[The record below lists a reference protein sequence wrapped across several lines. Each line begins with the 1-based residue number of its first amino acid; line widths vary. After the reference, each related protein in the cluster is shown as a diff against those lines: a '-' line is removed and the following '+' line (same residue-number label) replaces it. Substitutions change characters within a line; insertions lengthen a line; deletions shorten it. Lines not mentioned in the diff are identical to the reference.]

1 MLKRLK
7 SVSTLLFLMGVSTGT
22 AYAVAESGITDVK
35 ITQQNGSCTG
45 IVKDTTGET
54 VIGAS
59 VVVKGT
65 TNGTITGIDG
75 DFSLNNVKQGDI
87 IQISFV
93 GYKTVEV
100 KWNGQPL
107 NVTLKDDTE
116 MLGEVVVTGY
126 GGQQLR
132 TKVTNSISKVKQ
144 ESLNVGMHSNPAQA
158 LSGAVAGLKVI
169 QSSGSPGATPTI
181 ILRGGTNLD
190 GTGSPLVVVDGQLRD
205 SMSDINP
212 EDIESMDVLKDAGAT
227 ALYGAR
233 ASNGVIL
240 ITTKRGKAGFREINF
255 KAKLGLSYAR
265 TPYEFLE
272 AGEYIKAMRKAHW
285 DAGHLFQDKDGNTK
299 TYWGNWESYLNGKQP
314 FGTGNNLDQDIYSTQ
329 FLNEDNKYL
338 LGRGWQT
345 VTDPITGKEILYK
358 NTDVDKY
365 NLNDPA
371 FSQDYN
377 INMSGGNDR
386 GTYYAGLGYNRQEG
400 VPVNTFYERY
410 SFITNASY
418 KIADWLT
425 STSSLNYNRAN
436 WKNMPGSN
444 GSELNYFGR
453 VRSLPPTVL
462 FEDEEGNMK
471 LGPGTADGNQ
481 MYQPDQWWNDNQ
493 SDKFTMS
500 QSFKIDILK
509 NLSLTANMNWYY
521 SETYQESFTKD
532 YENTPGN
539 FVRTRSATAYYNR
552 DFRQTYNAVLN
563 YNETFFLDHHVEVM
577 LGMEYYNKYQR
588 GFEAQGQGAP
598 TDDLPDL
605 SLTDK
610 GEGKRTINSWHEK
623 QRILSFFGRLN
634 YDFKDKYLLS
644 FVFRRD
650 GYSSLLGDNRW
661 GFFPGVSA
669 GWIFGREDFIKEAIP
684 VMSFGKLR
692 ASYGIN
698 GNASGIGAYTLQGS
712 YGSSNSNGSFN
723 YNGNTSYLITE
734 LPNPNLRWEKT
745 ATFEVGADLSFFA
758 NRLNT
763 NLTYYNRLTS
773 DKYAALSFPTS
784 TGFSSVTNNNGEFRN
799 QGIEIELSGKIIDS
813 KDWTWSASG
822 NIAFNKNK
830 IVSLPDN
837 GMERNRINAFQ
848 VYTGNGDEKKWVGG
862 QQEGQEP
869 GILYLYQADGIY
881 RSYDEIP
888 ANLVRKYG
896 SRTYYGPE
904 AWNKLTAEQQ
914 NATTNF
920 PIQPVLYLLRK
931 GLEPKMAF
939 DIMEAVRK
947 GKVAKGGFKDGW
959 EEAMRE
965 HEVPDWYIES
975 CRKIKYMFPKAHA
988 VAYLMSAIRLM
999 WFKIYRPPE
1008 FYAVYFT
1015 VRGDDIDYEAAVGGA
1030 AVARAHME
1038 EVKRRLKEEK
1048 NAKDED
1054 VLVSLQLVNE
1064 MLVRGY
1070 EFLPIELGKSR
1081 GSKYVVED
1089 GKVRLPF
1096 SSLKGLGGAAA
1107 DALEKVT
1114 IHGEEYI
1121 SVEELQQASGV
1132 GSSILDRLRQVGALG
1147 DLPESSQVSFF

>member
-773 DKYAALSFPTS
+773 DYC
-784 TGFSSVTNNNGEFRN
+784 SSK
-799 QGIEIELSGKIIDS
+799 S
-813 KDWTWSASG
+813 
-822 NIAFNKNK
+822 IAFKT
-830 IVSLPDN
+830 S
-837 GMERNRINAFQ
+837 F
-848 VYTGNGDEKKWVGG
+848 
-862 QQEGQEP
+862 
-869 GILYLYQADGIY
+869 
-881 RSYDEIP
+881 
-888 ANLVRKYG
+888 
-896 SRTYYGPE
+896 
-904 AWNKLTAEQQ
+904 
-914 NATTNF
+914 
-920 PIQPVLYLLRK
+920 
-931 GLEPKMAF
+931 
-939 DIMEAVRK
+939 
-947 GKVAKGGFKDGW
+947 
-959 EEAMRE
+959 
-965 HEVPDWYIES
+965 H
-975 CRKIKYMFPKAHA
+975 
-988 VAYLMSAIRLM
+988 
-999 WFKIYRPPE
+999 
-1008 FYAVYFT
+1008 
-1015 VRGDDIDYEAAVGGA
+1015 
-1030 AVARAHME
+1030 
-1038 EVKRRLKEEK
+1038 
-1048 NAKDED
+1048 
-1054 VLVSLQLVNE
+1054 
-1064 MLVRGY
+1064 
-1070 EFLPIELGKSR
+1070 
-1081 GSKYVVED
+1081 YV
-1089 GKVRLPF
+1089 
-1096 SSLKGLGGAAA
+1096 
-1107 DALEKVT
+1107 
-1114 IHGEEYI
+1114 
-1121 SVEELQQASGV
+1121 
-1132 GSSILDRLRQVGALG
+1132 
-1147 DLPESSQVSFF
+1147 

>member
-265 TPYEFLE
+265 SPYEFLE

-920 PIQPVLYLLRK
+920 PIQPGDTKFHDVN
-931 GLEPKMAF
+931 GDDVIDEF
-939 DIMEAVRK
+939 D
-947 GKVAKGGFKDGW
+947 KVKVGATSPRWTGGFNTTLRWKNFQLYGRFDYALGFW
-959 EEAMRE
+959 LYENSGTQSTTPWFMGCYQGTYNTPTMYYDTWSESNPNAKYPRYLFA
-965 HEVPDWYIES
+965 DQNGKNNYIAS
-975 CRKIKYMFPKAHA
+975 TMF
-988 VAYLMSAIRLM
+988 AYRGDYLAIRE
-999 WFKIYRPPE
+999 I
-1008 FYAVYFT
+1008 
-1015 VRGDDIDYEAAVGGA
+1015 
-1030 AVARAHME
+1030 
-1038 EVKRRLKEEK
+1038 
-1048 NAKDED
+1048 
-1054 VLVSLQLVNE
+1054 SLS
-1064 MLVRGY
+1064 Y
-1070 EFLPIELGKSR
+1070 S
-1081 GSKYVVED
+1081 
-1089 GKVRLPF
+1089 
-1096 SSLKGLGGAAA
+1096 
-1107 DALEKVT
+1107 
-1114 IHGEEYI
+1114 
-1121 SVEELQQASGV
+1121 
-1132 GSSILDRLRQVGALG
+1132 
-1147 DLPESSQVSFF
+1147 LPESVAKMLKMQRAEVSITGQNLGYITGAKNVGSPEANPKDNGAVGQGYSLPRTILFGVNLTF

>member
-712 YGSSNSNGSFN
+712 YGSSNSNGLFN

-920 PIQPVLYLLRK
+920 PIQPGDTKFHDVN
-931 GLEPKMAF
+931 GDDVIDEF
-939 DIMEAVRK
+939 D
-947 GKVAKGGFKDGW
+947 KVKVGATSPRWTGGFNTTLRWKNFQLYGRFDYALGFW
-959 EEAMRE
+959 LYENSGTQSTTPWFMGCYQGTYNTPTMYYDTWSESNPNAKYPRYLFA
-965 HEVPDWYIES
+965 DQNGKNNYIAS
-975 CRKIKYMFPKAHA
+975 TMF
-988 VAYLMSAIRLM
+988 AYRGDYLAIRE
-999 WFKIYRPPE
+999 I
-1008 FYAVYFT
+1008 
-1015 VRGDDIDYEAAVGGA
+1015 
-1030 AVARAHME
+1030 
-1038 EVKRRLKEEK
+1038 
-1048 NAKDED
+1048 
-1054 VLVSLQLVNE
+1054 SLS
-1064 MLVRGY
+1064 Y
-1070 EFLPIELGKSR
+1070 S
-1081 GSKYVVED
+1081 
-1089 GKVRLPF
+1089 
-1096 SSLKGLGGAAA
+1096 
-1107 DALEKVT
+1107 
-1114 IHGEEYI
+1114 
-1121 SVEELQQASGV
+1121 
-1132 GSSILDRLRQVGALG
+1132 
-1147 DLPESSQVSFF
+1147 LPESVAKMLKMQRAEVSITGQNLGYITGAKNVGSPEANPKDNGAVGQGYSLPRTILFGVNLTF

>member
-920 PIQPVLYLLRK
+920 PIQPGDTKFHDVN
-931 GLEPKMAF
+931 GDDVIDEF
-939 DIMEAVRK
+939 D
-947 GKVAKGGFKDGW
+947 KVKVGATSPRWTGGFNTTLRWKNFQLYGRLDYALGFW
-959 EEAMRE
+959 LYENSGTQSTTPWFMGCYQGTYNTPTMYYDTWSESNPNAKYPRYLFA
-965 HEVPDWYIES
+965 DQNGKNNYIAS
-975 CRKIKYMFPKAHA
+975 TMF
-988 VAYLMSAIRLM
+988 AYRGDYLAIRE
-999 WFKIYRPPE
+999 I
-1008 FYAVYFT
+1008 
-1015 VRGDDIDYEAAVGGA
+1015 
-1030 AVARAHME
+1030 
-1038 EVKRRLKEEK
+1038 
-1048 NAKDED
+1048 
-1054 VLVSLQLVNE
+1054 SLS
-1064 MLVRGY
+1064 Y
-1070 EFLPIELGKSR
+1070 S
-1081 GSKYVVED
+1081 
-1089 GKVRLPF
+1089 
-1096 SSLKGLGGAAA
+1096 
-1107 DALEKVT
+1107 
-1114 IHGEEYI
+1114 
-1121 SVEELQQASGV
+1121 
-1132 GSSILDRLRQVGALG
+1132 
-1147 DLPESSQVSFF
+1147 LPESVAKMLKMQRAEVSITGQNLGYITGAKNVGSPEANPKDNGAVGQGYSLPRTILFGVNLTF

>member
-500 QSFKIDILK
+500 QSIKIDILK

-920 PIQPVLYLLRK
+920 PIQPGDTKFHDVN
-931 GLEPKMAF
+931 GDDVIDEF
-939 DIMEAVRK
+939 D
-947 GKVAKGGFKDGW
+947 KVKVGATSPRWTGGFNTTLRWKNFQLYGRFDYALGFW
-959 EEAMRE
+959 LYENSGTQSTTPWFMGCYQGTYNTPTMYYDTWSESNPNAKYPRYLFA
-965 HEVPDWYIES
+965 DQNGKNNYIAS
-975 CRKIKYMFPKAHA
+975 TMF
-988 VAYLMSAIRLM
+988 AYRGDYLAIRE
-999 WFKIYRPPE
+999 I
-1008 FYAVYFT
+1008 
-1015 VRGDDIDYEAAVGGA
+1015 
-1030 AVARAHME
+1030 
-1038 EVKRRLKEEK
+1038 
-1048 NAKDED
+1048 
-1054 VLVSLQLVNE
+1054 SLS
-1064 MLVRGY
+1064 Y
-1070 EFLPIELGKSR
+1070 S
-1081 GSKYVVED
+1081 
-1089 GKVRLPF
+1089 
-1096 SSLKGLGGAAA
+1096 
-1107 DALEKVT
+1107 
-1114 IHGEEYI
+1114 
-1121 SVEELQQASGV
+1121 
-1132 GSSILDRLRQVGALG
+1132 
-1147 DLPESSQVSFF
+1147 LPESVAKMLKMQRAEVSITGQNLGYITGAKNVGSPEANPNDNGAVGQGYSLPRTILFGVNLTF

>member
-7 SVSTLLFLMGVSTGT
+7 SVSTLLFLIGVSTGT

-920 PIQPVLYLLRK
+920 PIQPGDTKFHDVN
-931 GLEPKMAF
+931 GDDVIDEF
-939 DIMEAVRK
+939 D
-947 GKVAKGGFKDGW
+947 KVKVGATSPRWTGGFNTTLRWKNFQLYGRFDYALGFW
-959 EEAMRE
+959 LYENSGTQSTTPWFMGCYQGTYNTPTMYYDTWSESNPNAKYPRYLFA
-965 HEVPDWYIES
+965 DQNGKNNYIAS
-975 CRKIKYMFPKAHA
+975 TMF
-988 VAYLMSAIRLM
+988 AYRGDYLAIRE
-999 WFKIYRPPE
+999 I
-1008 FYAVYFT
+1008 
-1015 VRGDDIDYEAAVGGA
+1015 
-1030 AVARAHME
+1030 
-1038 EVKRRLKEEK
+1038 
-1048 NAKDED
+1048 
-1054 VLVSLQLVNE
+1054 SLS
-1064 MLVRGY
+1064 Y
-1070 EFLPIELGKSR
+1070 S
-1081 GSKYVVED
+1081 
-1089 GKVRLPF
+1089 
-1096 SSLKGLGGAAA
+1096 
-1107 DALEKVT
+1107 
-1114 IHGEEYI
+1114 
-1121 SVEELQQASGV
+1121 
-1132 GSSILDRLRQVGALG
+1132 
-1147 DLPESSQVSFF
+1147 LPESVAKMLKMQRAEVSITGQNLGYITGAKNVGSPEANPKDNGAVGQGYSLPRTILFGVNLTF

>member
-1 MLKRLK
+1 M
-7 SVSTLLFLMGVSTGT
+7 LLFLMGASTGT

-920 PIQPVLYLLRK
+920 PIQPGDTKFHDVN
-931 GLEPKMAF
+931 GDDVIDEF
-939 DIMEAVRK
+939 D
-947 GKVAKGGFKDGW
+947 KVKVGATSPRWTGGFNTTLRWKNFQLYGRFDYALGFW
-959 EEAMRE
+959 LYENSGTQSTTPWFMGCYQGTYNTPTMYYDTWSESNPNAKYPRYLFA
-965 HEVPDWYIES
+965 DQNGKNNYIAS
-975 CRKIKYMFPKAHA
+975 TMF
-988 VAYLMSAIRLM
+988 AYRGDYLAIRE
-999 WFKIYRPPE
+999 I
-1008 FYAVYFT
+1008 
-1015 VRGDDIDYEAAVGGA
+1015 
-1030 AVARAHME
+1030 
-1038 EVKRRLKEEK
+1038 
-1048 NAKDED
+1048 
-1054 VLVSLQLVNE
+1054 SLS
-1064 MLVRGY
+1064 Y
-1070 EFLPIELGKSR
+1070 S
-1081 GSKYVVED
+1081 
-1089 GKVRLPF
+1089 
-1096 SSLKGLGGAAA
+1096 
-1107 DALEKVT
+1107 
-1114 IHGEEYI
+1114 
-1121 SVEELQQASGV
+1121 
-1132 GSSILDRLRQVGALG
+1132 
-1147 DLPESSQVSFF
+1147 LPESVAKMLKMQRAEVSITGQNLGYITGAKNVGSPEANPKDNGAVGQGYSLPRTILFGVNLTF

>member
-314 FGTGNNLDQDIYSTQ
+314 FGTGNNLDQNIYSTQ

-698 GNASGIGAYTLQGS
+698 GNASGTGAYTLQGS

-920 PIQPVLYLLRK
+920 PIQPGDTKFHDVN
-931 GLEPKMAF
+931 GDDVIDEF
-939 DIMEAVRK
+939 D
-947 GKVAKGGFKDGW
+947 KVKVGATSPRWTGGFNTTLRWKNFQLYGRFDYALGFW
-959 EEAMRE
+959 LYENSGTQSTTPWFMGCYQGTYNTPTMYYDTWSESNPNAKYPRYLFA
-965 HEVPDWYIES
+965 DQNGKNNYIAS
-975 CRKIKYMFPKAHA
+975 TMF
-988 VAYLMSAIRLM
+988 AYRGDYLAIRE
-999 WFKIYRPPE
+999 I
-1008 FYAVYFT
+1008 
-1015 VRGDDIDYEAAVGGA
+1015 
-1030 AVARAHME
+1030 
-1038 EVKRRLKEEK
+1038 
-1048 NAKDED
+1048 
-1054 VLVSLQLVNE
+1054 SLS
-1064 MLVRGY
+1064 Y
-1070 EFLPIELGKSR
+1070 S
-1081 GSKYVVED
+1081 
-1089 GKVRLPF
+1089 
-1096 SSLKGLGGAAA
+1096 
-1107 DALEKVT
+1107 
-1114 IHGEEYI
+1114 
-1121 SVEELQQASGV
+1121 
-1132 GSSILDRLRQVGALG
+1132 
-1147 DLPESSQVSFF
+1147 LPESVAKMLKMQRAEVSITGQNLGYITGAKNVGSPEANPKDNGAVGQGYSLPRTILFGVNLTF

>member
-181 ILRGGTNLD
+181 ILRGGTNVD

-920 PIQPVLYLLRK
+920 PIQPGDTKFHDVN
-931 GLEPKMAF
+931 GDDVIDEF
-939 DIMEAVRK
+939 D
-947 GKVAKGGFKDGW
+947 KVKVGATSPRWTGGFNTTLRWKNFQLYGRFDYALGFW
-959 EEAMRE
+959 LYENSGTQSTTPWFMGCYQGTYNTPTMYYDTWSESNPNAKYPRYLFA
-965 HEVPDWYIES
+965 DQNGKNNYIAS
-975 CRKIKYMFPKAHA
+975 TMF
-988 VAYLMSAIRLM
+988 AYRGDYLAIRE
-999 WFKIYRPPE
+999 I
-1008 FYAVYFT
+1008 
-1015 VRGDDIDYEAAVGGA
+1015 
-1030 AVARAHME
+1030 
-1038 EVKRRLKEEK
+1038 
-1048 NAKDED
+1048 
-1054 VLVSLQLVNE
+1054 SLS
-1064 MLVRGY
+1064 Y
-1070 EFLPIELGKSR
+1070 S
-1081 GSKYVVED
+1081 
-1089 GKVRLPF
+1089 
-1096 SSLKGLGGAAA
+1096 
-1107 DALEKVT
+1107 
-1114 IHGEEYI
+1114 
-1121 SVEELQQASGV
+1121 
-1132 GSSILDRLRQVGALG
+1132 
-1147 DLPESSQVSFF
+1147 LPESVAKMLKMQRAEVSITGQNLGYITGAKNVGSPEANPKDNGAVGQGYSLPRTILFGVNLTF

>member
-920 PIQPVLYLLRK
+920 PIQPGDTKFHDVN
-931 GLEPKMAF
+931 GDDVIDEF
-939 DIMEAVRK
+939 D
-947 GKVAKGGFKDGW
+947 KVKVGATSPRWTGGFNTTLRWKNFQLYGRFDYALGFW
-959 EEAMRE
+959 LYENSGTQSTTPWFMGCYQGTYNTPTMYYDTWSESNPNAKYPRYLFA
-965 HEVPDWYIES
+965 DQNGKNNYIAS
-975 CRKIKYMFPKAHA
+975 IMF
-988 VAYLMSAIRLM
+988 AYRGDYLAIRE
-999 WFKIYRPPE
+999 I
-1008 FYAVYFT
+1008 
-1015 VRGDDIDYEAAVGGA
+1015 
-1030 AVARAHME
+1030 
-1038 EVKRRLKEEK
+1038 
-1048 NAKDED
+1048 
-1054 VLVSLQLVNE
+1054 SLS
-1064 MLVRGY
+1064 Y
-1070 EFLPIELGKSR
+1070 S
-1081 GSKYVVED
+1081 
-1089 GKVRLPF
+1089 
-1096 SSLKGLGGAAA
+1096 
-1107 DALEKVT
+1107 
-1114 IHGEEYI
+1114 
-1121 SVEELQQASGV
+1121 
-1132 GSSILDRLRQVGALG
+1132 
-1147 DLPESSQVSFF
+1147 LPESVAKMLKMQRAEVSITGQNLGYITGAKNVGSPEANPKDNGAVGQGYSLPRTILFGVNLTF

>member
-462 FEDEEGNMK
+462 FEYEEGNMK

-920 PIQPVLYLLRK
+920 PIQPGDTKFHDVN
-931 GLEPKMAF
+931 GDDVIDEF
-939 DIMEAVRK
+939 D
-947 GKVAKGGFKDGW
+947 KVKVGATSPRWTGGFNTTLRWKNFQLYGRFDYALGFW
-959 EEAMRE
+959 LYENSGTQSTTPWFMGCYQGTYNTPTMYYDTWSESNPNAKYPRYLFA
-965 HEVPDWYIES
+965 DQNGKNNYIAS
-975 CRKIKYMFPKAHA
+975 TMF
-988 VAYLMSAIRLM
+988 AYRGDYLAIRE
-999 WFKIYRPPE
+999 I
-1008 FYAVYFT
+1008 
-1015 VRGDDIDYEAAVGGA
+1015 
-1030 AVARAHME
+1030 
-1038 EVKRRLKEEK
+1038 
-1048 NAKDED
+1048 
-1054 VLVSLQLVNE
+1054 SLS
-1064 MLVRGY
+1064 Y
-1070 EFLPIELGKSR
+1070 S
-1081 GSKYVVED
+1081 
-1089 GKVRLPF
+1089 
-1096 SSLKGLGGAAA
+1096 
-1107 DALEKVT
+1107 
-1114 IHGEEYI
+1114 
-1121 SVEELQQASGV
+1121 
-1132 GSSILDRLRQVGALG
+1132 
-1147 DLPESSQVSFF
+1147 LPESVAKMLKMQRAEVSITGQNLGYITGAKNVGSPEANPKDNGAVGQGYSLPRTILFGVNLTF

>member
-54 VIGAS
+54 VVGAS

-532 YENTPGN
+532 YENTPRN

-920 PIQPVLYLLRK
+920 PIQPGDTKFHDVN
-931 GLEPKMAF
+931 GDDVIDEF
-939 DIMEAVRK
+939 D
-947 GKVAKGGFKDGW
+947 KVKVGATSPRWTGGFNTTLRWKNFQLYGRFDYALGFW
-959 EEAMRE
+959 LYENSGTQSTTPWFMGCYQGTYNTPTMYYDTWSESNPNAKYPRYLFA
-965 HEVPDWYIES
+965 DQNGKNNYIAS
-975 CRKIKYMFPKAHA
+975 TMF
-988 VAYLMSAIRLM
+988 AYRGDYLAIRE
-999 WFKIYRPPE
+999 I
-1008 FYAVYFT
+1008 
-1015 VRGDDIDYEAAVGGA
+1015 
-1030 AVARAHME
+1030 
-1038 EVKRRLKEEK
+1038 
-1048 NAKDED
+1048 
-1054 VLVSLQLVNE
+1054 SLS
-1064 MLVRGY
+1064 Y
-1070 EFLPIELGKSR
+1070 S
-1081 GSKYVVED
+1081 
-1089 GKVRLPF
+1089 
-1096 SSLKGLGGAAA
+1096 
-1107 DALEKVT
+1107 
-1114 IHGEEYI
+1114 
-1121 SVEELQQASGV
+1121 
-1132 GSSILDRLRQVGALG
+1132 
-1147 DLPESSQVSFF
+1147 LPESVAKMLKMQRAEVSITGQNLGYITGAKNVGSPEANPKDNGAVGQGYSLPRTILFGVNLTF

>member
-698 GNASGIGAYTLQGS
+698 GNASGIGAYTLQGN

-723 YNGNTSYLITE
+723 YNGNISYLITE

-920 PIQPVLYLLRK
+920 PIQPGDTKFHDVN
-931 GLEPKMAF
+931 GDDVIDEF
-939 DIMEAVRK
+939 D
-947 GKVAKGGFKDGW
+947 KVKVGATSPRWTGGFNTTLRWKNFQLYGRFDYALGFW
-959 EEAMRE
+959 LYENSGTQSTTPWFMGCYQGTYNTPTMYYDTWSESNPNAKYPRYLFA
-965 HEVPDWYIES
+965 DQNGKNNYIAS
-975 CRKIKYMFPKAHA
+975 TMF
-988 VAYLMSAIRLM
+988 AYRGDYLAIRE
-999 WFKIYRPPE
+999 I
-1008 FYAVYFT
+1008 
-1015 VRGDDIDYEAAVGGA
+1015 
-1030 AVARAHME
+1030 
-1038 EVKRRLKEEK
+1038 
-1048 NAKDED
+1048 
-1054 VLVSLQLVNE
+1054 SLS
-1064 MLVRGY
+1064 Y
-1070 EFLPIELGKSR
+1070 S
-1081 GSKYVVED
+1081 
-1089 GKVRLPF
+1089 
-1096 SSLKGLGGAAA
+1096 
-1107 DALEKVT
+1107 
-1114 IHGEEYI
+1114 
-1121 SVEELQQASGV
+1121 
-1132 GSSILDRLRQVGALG
+1132 
-1147 DLPESSQVSFF
+1147 LPESVAKMLKMQRAEVSITGQNLGYITGAKNVGSPEANPKDNGAVGQGYSLPRTILFGVNLTF

>member
-712 YGSSNSNGSFN
+712 YGSSNRNGSFN

-920 PIQPVLYLLRK
+920 PIQPGDTKFHDVN
-931 GLEPKMAF
+931 GDDVIDEF
-939 DIMEAVRK
+939 D
-947 GKVAKGGFKDGW
+947 KVKVGATSPRWTGGFNTTLRWKNFQLYGRFDYALGFW
-959 EEAMRE
+959 LYENSGTQSTTPWFMGCYQGTYNTPTMYYDTWSESNPNAKYPRYLFA
-965 HEVPDWYIES
+965 DQNGKNNYIAS
-975 CRKIKYMFPKAHA
+975 TMF
-988 VAYLMSAIRLM
+988 AYRGDYLAIRE
-999 WFKIYRPPE
+999 I
-1008 FYAVYFT
+1008 
-1015 VRGDDIDYEAAVGGA
+1015 
-1030 AVARAHME
+1030 
-1038 EVKRRLKEEK
+1038 
-1048 NAKDED
+1048 
-1054 VLVSLQLVNE
+1054 SLS
-1064 MLVRGY
+1064 Y
-1070 EFLPIELGKSR
+1070 S
-1081 GSKYVVED
+1081 
-1089 GKVRLPF
+1089 
-1096 SSLKGLGGAAA
+1096 
-1107 DALEKVT
+1107 
-1114 IHGEEYI
+1114 
-1121 SVEELQQASGV
+1121 
-1132 GSSILDRLRQVGALG
+1132 
-1147 DLPESSQVSFF
+1147 LPESVAKMLKMQRAEVSITGQNLGYITGAKNVGSPEANPKDNGAVGQGYSLPRTILFGVNLTF

>member
-920 PIQPVLYLLRK
+920 PIQPGDTKFHDVN
-931 GLEPKMAF
+931 GDDVIDEF
-939 DIMEAVRK
+939 D
-947 GKVAKGGFKDGW
+947 KVKVGATSPRWTGGFNTTLRWKNFQLYGRFDYALGFW
-959 EEAMRE
+959 LYENNGTQSTTPWFMGCYQGTYNTPTMYYDTWSESNPNAKYPRYLFA
-965 HEVPDWYIES
+965 DQNGKNNYIAS
-975 CRKIKYMFPKAHA
+975 TMF
-988 VAYLMSAIRLM
+988 AYRGDYLAIRE
-999 WFKIYRPPE
+999 I
-1008 FYAVYFT
+1008 
-1015 VRGDDIDYEAAVGGA
+1015 
-1030 AVARAHME
+1030 
-1038 EVKRRLKEEK
+1038 
-1048 NAKDED
+1048 
-1054 VLVSLQLVNE
+1054 SLS
-1064 MLVRGY
+1064 Y
-1070 EFLPIELGKSR
+1070 S
-1081 GSKYVVED
+1081 
-1089 GKVRLPF
+1089 
-1096 SSLKGLGGAAA
+1096 
-1107 DALEKVT
+1107 
-1114 IHGEEYI
+1114 
-1121 SVEELQQASGV
+1121 
-1132 GSSILDRLRQVGALG
+1132 
-1147 DLPESSQVSFF
+1147 LPESVAKMLKMQRAEVSITGQNLGYITGAKNVGSPEANPKDNGAVGQGYSLPRTILFGVNLTF

>member
-920 PIQPVLYLLRK
+920 PIQPGDTKFHDVN
-931 GLEPKMAF
+931 GDDVIDEF
-939 DIMEAVRK
+939 D
-947 GKVAKGGFKDGW
+947 KVKVGATSPRWTGGFNTTLRWKNFQLYGRFDYALGFW
-959 EEAMRE
+959 LYENSGTQSTTPWFMGCYQGTYNTPTMYYDTWSESNPNAKYPRYLFA
-965 HEVPDWYIES
+965 DQNGKNNYIAS
-975 CRKIKYMFPKAHA
+975 TMF
-988 VAYLMSAIRLM
+988 AYRGDYLAIRE
-999 WFKIYRPPE
+999 I
-1008 FYAVYFT
+1008 
-1015 VRGDDIDYEAAVGGA
+1015 
-1030 AVARAHME
+1030 
-1038 EVKRRLKEEK
+1038 
-1048 NAKDED
+1048 
-1054 VLVSLQLVNE
+1054 SLS
-1064 MLVRGY
+1064 Y
-1070 EFLPIELGKSR
+1070 S
-1081 GSKYVVED
+1081 
-1089 GKVRLPF
+1089 
-1096 SSLKGLGGAAA
+1096 
-1107 DALEKVT
+1107 
-1114 IHGEEYI
+1114 
-1121 SVEELQQASGV
+1121 
-1132 GSSILDRLRQVGALG
+1132 
-1147 DLPESSQVSFF
+1147 LPESVAKMLKMQRAEVSITGQNLGYITESLPSARILPASFAPCSPL

>member
-920 PIQPVLYLLRK
+920 PIQPGDTKFHDVN
-931 GLEPKMAF
+931 GDDVIDEF
-939 DIMEAVRK
+939 D
-947 GKVAKGGFKDGW
+947 KVKVGATSPRWTGGFNTTLRWKNFQLYGRFDYALGFW
-959 EEAMRE
+959 LYENSGTQSTTPWFMGCYQGTYNTPTMYYDTWSESNPNAKYPRYLFA
-965 HEVPDWYIES
+965 DQNGKNNYIAS
-975 CRKIKYMFPKAHA
+975 TMF
-988 VAYLMSAIRLM
+988 AYRGDYLAIRE
-999 WFKIYRPPE
+999 I
-1008 FYAVYFT
+1008 
-1015 VRGDDIDYEAAVGGA
+1015 
-1030 AVARAHME
+1030 
-1038 EVKRRLKEEK
+1038 
-1048 NAKDED
+1048 
-1054 VLVSLQLVNE
+1054 SLS
-1064 MLVRGY
+1064 Y
-1070 EFLPIELGKSR
+1070 S
-1081 GSKYVVED
+1081 
-1089 GKVRLPF
+1089 
-1096 SSLKGLGGAAA
+1096 
-1107 DALEKVT
+1107 
-1114 IHGEEYI
+1114 
-1121 SVEELQQASGV
+1121 
-1132 GSSILDRLRQVGALG
+1132 
-1147 DLPESSQVSFF
+1147 LPESVAKILKMQRAEVSITGQNLGYITGAKNVGSPEANPKDNGAVGQGYSLPRTILFGVNLTF

>member
-920 PIQPVLYLLRK
+920 PIQPGDTKFHDVNGDDVIDEFDKVKVGATSPRWTGGFNTTLRWKNFQLYGRFDYALGFWLYENSGTQSTTPWFMGCYQGTYNTPTMYYDTWSESNPNAKYPRYLFADQNGK
-931 GLEPKMAF
+931 NNYIASTMFAYRGDYLAIREISLSYSLPKS
-939 DIMEAVRK
+939 
-947 GKVAKGGFKDGW
+947 VAKMLKMQRAEVSITGQNLGYITGAKNVGSPEANPKDNG
-959 EEAMRE
+959 
-965 HEVPDWYIES
+965 
-975 CRKIKYMFPKAHA
+975 
-988 VAYLMSAIRLM
+988 
-999 WFKIYRPPE
+999 
-1008 FYAVYFT
+1008 
-1015 VRGDDIDYEAAVGGA
+1015 AVGQGY
-1030 AVARAHME
+1030 
-1038 EVKRRLKEEK
+1038 
-1048 NAKDED
+1048 
-1054 VLVSLQLVNE
+1054 SLPRTILFGVN
-1064 MLVRGY
+1064 LT
-1070 EFLPIELGKSR
+1070 F
-1081 GSKYVVED
+1081 
-1089 GKVRLPF
+1089 
-1096 SSLKGLGGAAA
+1096 
-1107 DALEKVT
+1107 
-1114 IHGEEYI
+1114 
-1121 SVEELQQASGV
+1121 
-1132 GSSILDRLRQVGALG
+1132 
-1147 DLPESSQVSFF
+1147 

>member
-65 TNGTITGIDG
+65 TIGTITGIDG
-75 DFSLNNVKQGDI
+75 DFSLNNVIQGDI

-93 GYKTVEV
+93 GYKSVEV

-661 GFFPGVSA
+661 GFLPGVSA

-692 ASYGIN
+692 ASYCIN

-763 NLTYYNRLTS
+763 NLTYYSRLTS

-830 IVSLPDN
+830 IVS
-837 GMERNRINAFQ
+837 
-848 VYTGNGDEKKWVGG
+848 
-862 QQEGQEP
+862 
-869 GILYLYQADGIY
+869 
-881 RSYDEIP
+881 
-888 ANLVRKYG
+888 
-896 SRTYYGPE
+896 
-904 AWNKLTAEQQ
+904 
-914 NATTNF
+914 
-920 PIQPVLYLLRK
+920 
-931 GLEPKMAF
+931 
-939 DIMEAVRK
+939 
-947 GKVAKGGFKDGW
+947 
-959 EEAMRE
+959 
-965 HEVPDWYIES
+965 
-975 CRKIKYMFPKAHA
+975 
-988 VAYLMSAIRLM
+988 
-999 WFKIYRPPE
+999 
-1008 FYAVYFT
+1008 
-1015 VRGDDIDYEAAVGGA
+1015 
-1030 AVARAHME
+1030 
-1038 EVKRRLKEEK
+1038 
-1048 NAKDED
+1048 
-1054 VLVSLQLVNE
+1054 
-1064 MLVRGY
+1064 
-1070 EFLPIELGKSR
+1070 
-1081 GSKYVVED
+1081 
-1089 GKVRLPF
+1089 
-1096 SSLKGLGGAAA
+1096 
-1107 DALEKVT
+1107 
-1114 IHGEEYI
+1114 
-1121 SVEELQQASGV
+1121 
-1132 GSSILDRLRQVGALG
+1132 
-1147 DLPESSQVSFF
+1147 

>member
-920 PIQPVLYLLRK
+920 PIQPGDKKFHDVN
-931 GLEPKMAF
+931 GDDVIDEF
-939 DIMEAVRK
+939 D
-947 GKVAKGGFKDGW
+947 KVKVGATSPRWTGGFNTTLRWKNFQLYGRFDYALGFW
-959 EEAMRE
+959 LYENSGTQSTTPWFMGCYQGTYNTPTMYYDTWSESNPNAKYPRYLFA
-965 HEVPDWYIES
+965 DQNGKNNYIAS
-975 CRKIKYMFPKAHA
+975 TMF
-988 VAYLMSAIRLM
+988 AYRGDYLAIRE
-999 WFKIYRPPE
+999 I
-1008 FYAVYFT
+1008 
-1015 VRGDDIDYEAAVGGA
+1015 
-1030 AVARAHME
+1030 
-1038 EVKRRLKEEK
+1038 
-1048 NAKDED
+1048 
-1054 VLVSLQLVNE
+1054 SLS
-1064 MLVRGY
+1064 Y
-1070 EFLPIELGKSR
+1070 S
-1081 GSKYVVED
+1081 
-1089 GKVRLPF
+1089 
-1096 SSLKGLGGAAA
+1096 
-1107 DALEKVT
+1107 
-1114 IHGEEYI
+1114 
-1121 SVEELQQASGV
+1121 
-1132 GSSILDRLRQVGALG
+1132 
-1147 DLPESSQVSFF
+1147 LPESVAKMLKMQRAEVSITGQNLGYITGAKNVGSPEANPKDNGAVGQGYSLPRTILFGVNLTF

>member
-698 GNASGIGAYTLQGS
+698 GNASGIGAYTL
-712 YGSSNSNGSFN
+712 
-723 YNGNTSYLITE
+723 
-734 LPNPNLRWEKT
+734 
-745 ATFEVGADLSFFA
+745 
-758 NRLNT
+758 
-763 NLTYYNRLTS
+763 
-773 DKYAALSFPTS
+773 
-784 TGFSSVTNNNGEFRN
+784 
-799 QGIEIELSGKIIDS
+799 
-813 KDWTWSASG
+813 
-822 NIAFNKNK
+822 
-830 IVSLPDN
+830 
-837 GMERNRINAFQ
+837 
-848 VYTGNGDEKKWVGG
+848 
-862 QQEGQEP
+862 
-869 GILYLYQADGIY
+869 
-881 RSYDEIP
+881 
-888 ANLVRKYG
+888 
-896 SRTYYGPE
+896 
-904 AWNKLTAEQQ
+904 
-914 NATTNF
+914 
-920 PIQPVLYLLRK
+920 
-931 GLEPKMAF
+931 
-939 DIMEAVRK
+939 
-947 GKVAKGGFKDGW
+947 
-959 EEAMRE
+959 
-965 HEVPDWYIES
+965 
-975 CRKIKYMFPKAHA
+975 
-988 VAYLMSAIRLM
+988 
-999 WFKIYRPPE
+999 
-1008 FYAVYFT
+1008 
-1015 VRGDDIDYEAAVGGA
+1015 
-1030 AVARAHME
+1030 
-1038 EVKRRLKEEK
+1038 
-1048 NAKDED
+1048 
-1054 VLVSLQLVNE
+1054 
-1064 MLVRGY
+1064 
-1070 EFLPIELGKSR
+1070 
-1081 GSKYVVED
+1081 
-1089 GKVRLPF
+1089 
-1096 SSLKGLGGAAA
+1096 
-1107 DALEKVT
+1107 
-1114 IHGEEYI
+1114 
-1121 SVEELQQASGV
+1121 
-1132 GSSILDRLRQVGALG
+1132 
-1147 DLPESSQVSFF
+1147 

>member
-539 FVRTRSATAYYNR
+539 FVR
-552 DFRQTYNAVLN
+552 
-563 YNETFFLDHHVEVM
+563 
-577 LGMEYYNKYQR
+577 K
-588 GFEAQGQGAP
+588 
-598 TDDLPDL
+598 
-605 SLTDK
+605 
-610 GEGKRTINSWHEK
+610 I
-623 QRILSFFGRLN
+623 
-634 YDFKDKYLLS
+634 
-644 FVFRRD
+644 
-650 GYSSLLGDNRW
+650 GYSLL
-661 GFFPGVSA
+661 
-669 GWIFGREDFIKEAIP
+669 
-684 VMSFGKLR
+684 
-692 ASYGIN
+692 
-698 GNASGIGAYTLQGS
+698 
-712 YGSSNSNGSFN
+712 
-723 YNGNTSYLITE
+723 
-734 LPNPNLRWEKT
+734 
-745 ATFEVGADLSFFA
+745 
-758 NRLNT
+758 
-763 NLTYYNRLTS
+763 
-773 DKYAALSFPTS
+773 
-784 TGFSSVTNNNGEFRN
+784 
-799 QGIEIELSGKIIDS
+799 
-813 KDWTWSASG
+813 
-822 NIAFNKNK
+822 
-830 IVSLPDN
+830 
-837 GMERNRINAFQ
+837 
-848 VYTGNGDEKKWVGG
+848 
-862 QQEGQEP
+862 
-869 GILYLYQADGIY
+869 
-881 RSYDEIP
+881 
-888 ANLVRKYG
+888 
-896 SRTYYGPE
+896 
-904 AWNKLTAEQQ
+904 
-914 NATTNF
+914 
-920 PIQPVLYLLRK
+920 
-931 GLEPKMAF
+931 
-939 DIMEAVRK
+939 
-947 GKVAKGGFKDGW
+947 
-959 EEAMRE
+959 
-965 HEVPDWYIES
+965 
-975 CRKIKYMFPKAHA
+975 
-988 VAYLMSAIRLM
+988 
-999 WFKIYRPPE
+999 
-1008 FYAVYFT
+1008 
-1015 VRGDDIDYEAAVGGA
+1015 
-1030 AVARAHME
+1030 
-1038 EVKRRLKEEK
+1038 
-1048 NAKDED
+1048 
-1054 VLVSLQLVNE
+1054 
-1064 MLVRGY
+1064 
-1070 EFLPIELGKSR
+1070 
-1081 GSKYVVED
+1081 
-1089 GKVRLPF
+1089 
-1096 SSLKGLGGAAA
+1096 
-1107 DALEKVT
+1107 
-1114 IHGEEYI
+1114 
-1121 SVEELQQASGV
+1121 
-1132 GSSILDRLRQVGALG
+1132 
-1147 DLPESSQVSFF
+1147 

>member
-87 IQISFV
+87 IQIPFV

-920 PIQPVLYLLRK
+920 PIQPGDTKFHDVN
-931 GLEPKMAF
+931 GDDVIDEF
-939 DIMEAVRK
+939 D
-947 GKVAKGGFKDGW
+947 KVKVGATSPRWTGGFNTTLRWKNFQLYGRFDYALGFW
-959 EEAMRE
+959 LYENSGTQSTTPWFMGCYQGTYNTPTMYYDTWSESNPNAKYPRYLFA
-965 HEVPDWYIES
+965 DQNGKNNYIAS
-975 CRKIKYMFPKAHA
+975 TMF
-988 VAYLMSAIRLM
+988 AYRGDYLAIRE
-999 WFKIYRPPE
+999 I
-1008 FYAVYFT
+1008 
-1015 VRGDDIDYEAAVGGA
+1015 
-1030 AVARAHME
+1030 
-1038 EVKRRLKEEK
+1038 
-1048 NAKDED
+1048 
-1054 VLVSLQLVNE
+1054 SLS
-1064 MLVRGY
+1064 Y
-1070 EFLPIELGKSR
+1070 S
-1081 GSKYVVED
+1081 
-1089 GKVRLPF
+1089 
-1096 SSLKGLGGAAA
+1096 
-1107 DALEKVT
+1107 
-1114 IHGEEYI
+1114 
-1121 SVEELQQASGV
+1121 
-1132 GSSILDRLRQVGALG
+1132 
-1147 DLPESSQVSFF
+1147 LPESVAKMLKMQRAEVSITGQNLGYITGAKNVGSPEANPKDNGAVGQGYSLPRTILFGVNLTF

>member
-7 SVSTLLFLMGVSTGT
+7 PVSTLLFLMGVSTGT

-539 FVRTRSATAYYNR
+539 FVRTRSATAYYDR

-563 YNETFFLDHHVEVM
+563 YNETFFRDHHVEVM
-577 LGMEYYNKYQR
+577 LGMEYYNKYKR
-588 GFEAQGQGAP
+588 GFEAKGQGAP

-669 GWIFGREDFIKEAIP
+669 GWIFGREDFIKDAIP

-698 GNASGIGAYTLQGS
+698 GNASGIGAYTLQGATLQAIAAAHS
-712 YGSSNSNGSFN
+712 
-723 YNGNTSYLITE
+723 TITE
-734 LPNPNLRWEKT
+734 
-745 ATFEVGADLSFFA
+745 
-758 NRLNT
+758 
-763 NLTYYNRLTS
+763 
-773 DKYAALSFPTS
+773 
-784 TGFSSVTNNNGEFRN
+784 
-799 QGIEIELSGKIIDS
+799 
-813 KDWTWSASG
+813 
-822 NIAFNKNK
+822 
-830 IVSLPDN
+830 
-837 GMERNRINAFQ
+837 
-848 VYTGNGDEKKWVGG
+848 
-862 QQEGQEP
+862 
-869 GILYLYQADGIY
+869 
-881 RSYDEIP
+881 
-888 ANLVRKYG
+888 
-896 SRTYYGPE
+896 
-904 AWNKLTAEQQ
+904 
-914 NATTNF
+914 
-920 PIQPVLYLLRK
+920 
-931 GLEPKMAF
+931 
-939 DIMEAVRK
+939 
-947 GKVAKGGFKDGW
+947 
-959 EEAMRE
+959 
-965 HEVPDWYIES
+965 
-975 CRKIKYMFPKAHA
+975 
-988 VAYLMSAIRLM
+988 IRL
-999 WFKIYRPPE
+999 I
-1008 FYAVYFT
+1008 
-1015 VRGDDIDYEAAVGGA
+1015 
-1030 AVARAHME
+1030 
-1038 EVKRRLKEEK
+1038 
-1048 NAKDED
+1048 
-1054 VLVSLQLVNE
+1054 
-1064 MLVRGY
+1064 
-1070 EFLPIELGKSR
+1070 
-1081 GSKYVVED
+1081 
-1089 GKVRLPF
+1089 
-1096 SSLKGLGGAAA
+1096 
-1107 DALEKVT
+1107 
-1114 IHGEEYI
+1114 
-1121 SVEELQQASGV
+1121 
-1132 GSSILDRLRQVGALG
+1132 
-1147 DLPESSQVSFF
+1147 

>member
-22 AYAVAESGITDVK
+22 AYAVAEPGITDVK

-75 DFSLNNVKQGDI
+75 DFSLSNVKKGDI

-190 GTGSPLVVVDGQLRD
+190 GTGSPLVIVDGQLRD

-285 DAGHLFQDKDGNTK
+285 DAGHLFQDKEGKTK
-299 TYWGNWESYLNGKQP
+299 TYWTGYENYLNGKQP

-500 QSFKIDILK
+500 QSFKIDFLK

-539 FVRTRSATAYYNR
+539 FVRTRSATAYYDR

-563 YNETFFLDHHVEVM
+563 YNETFFRDHHVEVM
-577 LGMEYYNKYQR
+577 LGMEYYNKYKR
-588 GFEAQGQGAP
+588 GFEAKGQGAP

-669 GWIFGREDFIKEAIP
+669 GWIFGREDFIKDAIP

-712 YGSSNSNGSFN
+712 YGSSNSSGSFN

-745 ATFEVGADLSFFA
+745 ATFEVGADMSFFA

-799 QGIEIELSGKIIDS
+799 QGIEIELSGKIIDN

-862 QQEGQEP
+862 QQEG
-869 GILYLYQADGIY
+869 
-881 RSYDEIP
+881 
-888 ANLVRKYG
+888 
-896 SRTYYGPE
+896 
-904 AWNKLTAEQQ
+904 
-914 NATTNF
+914 
-920 PIQPVLYLLRK
+920 
-931 GLEPKMAF
+931 
-939 DIMEAVRK
+939 
-947 GKVAKGGFKDGW
+947 
-959 EEAMRE
+959 
-965 HEVPDWYIES
+965 
-975 CRKIKYMFPKAHA
+975 
-988 VAYLMSAIRLM
+988 
-999 WFKIYRPPE
+999 
-1008 FYAVYFT
+1008 
-1015 VRGDDIDYEAAVGGA
+1015 
-1030 AVARAHME
+1030 
-1038 EVKRRLKEEK
+1038 
-1048 NAKDED
+1048 
-1054 VLVSLQLVNE
+1054 
-1064 MLVRGY
+1064 
-1070 EFLPIELGKSR
+1070 
-1081 GSKYVVED
+1081 
-1089 GKVRLPF
+1089 
-1096 SSLKGLGGAAA
+1096 
-1107 DALEKVT
+1107 
-1114 IHGEEYI
+1114 
-1121 SVEELQQASGV
+1121 
-1132 GSSILDRLRQVGALG
+1132 
-1147 DLPESSQVSFF
+1147 

>member
-712 YGSSNSNGSFN
+712 YGSFN

-920 PIQPVLYLLRK
+920 PIQPGDTKFHDVN
-931 GLEPKMAF
+931 GDDVIDEF
-939 DIMEAVRK
+939 D
-947 GKVAKGGFKDGW
+947 KVKVGATSPRWTGGFNTTLRWKNFQLYGRFDYALGFW
-959 EEAMRE
+959 LYENSGTQSTTPWFMGCYQGTYNTPTMYYDTWSESNPNAKYPRYLFA
-965 HEVPDWYIES
+965 DQNGKNNYIAS
-975 CRKIKYMFPKAHA
+975 TMF
-988 VAYLMSAIRLM
+988 AYRGDYLAIRE
-999 WFKIYRPPE
+999 I
-1008 FYAVYFT
+1008 
-1015 VRGDDIDYEAAVGGA
+1015 
-1030 AVARAHME
+1030 
-1038 EVKRRLKEEK
+1038 
-1048 NAKDED
+1048 
-1054 VLVSLQLVNE
+1054 SLS
-1064 MLVRGY
+1064 Y
-1070 EFLPIELGKSR
+1070 S
-1081 GSKYVVED
+1081 
-1089 GKVRLPF
+1089 
-1096 SSLKGLGGAAA
+1096 
-1107 DALEKVT
+1107 
-1114 IHGEEYI
+1114 
-1121 SVEELQQASGV
+1121 
-1132 GSSILDRLRQVGALG
+1132 
-1147 DLPESSQVSFF
+1147 LPESVAKMLKMQRAEVSITGQNLGYITGAKNVGSPEANPKDNGAVGQGYSLPRTILFGVNLTF

>member
-509 NLSLTANMNWYY
+509 NLSLTANMTWYY

-920 PIQPVLYLLRK
+920 PIQPGDTKFHDVN
-931 GLEPKMAF
+931 GDDVIDEF
-939 DIMEAVRK
+939 D
-947 GKVAKGGFKDGW
+947 KVKVGATSPRWTGGFNTTLRWKNFQLYGRFDYALGFW
-959 EEAMRE
+959 LYENSGTQSTTPWFMGCYQGTYNTPTMYYDTWSESNPNAKYPRYLFA
-965 HEVPDWYIES
+965 DQNGKNNYIAS
-975 CRKIKYMFPKAHA
+975 TMF
-988 VAYLMSAIRLM
+988 AYRGDYLAIRE
-999 WFKIYRPPE
+999 I
-1008 FYAVYFT
+1008 
-1015 VRGDDIDYEAAVGGA
+1015 
-1030 AVARAHME
+1030 
-1038 EVKRRLKEEK
+1038 
-1048 NAKDED
+1048 
-1054 VLVSLQLVNE
+1054 SLS
-1064 MLVRGY
+1064 Y
-1070 EFLPIELGKSR
+1070 S
-1081 GSKYVVED
+1081 
-1089 GKVRLPF
+1089 
-1096 SSLKGLGGAAA
+1096 
-1107 DALEKVT
+1107 
-1114 IHGEEYI
+1114 
-1121 SVEELQQASGV
+1121 
-1132 GSSILDRLRQVGALG
+1132 
-1147 DLPESSQVSFF
+1147 LPESVAKMLKMQRAEVSITGQNLGYITGAKNVGSPEANPKDNGAVGQGYSLPRTILFGVNLTF

>member
-712 YGSSNSNGSFN
+712 YGSSNGSFN
-723 YNGNTSYLITE
+723 YNGNISYLITE

-920 PIQPVLYLLRK
+920 PIQPGDTKFHDVN
-931 GLEPKMAF
+931 GDDVIDEF
-939 DIMEAVRK
+939 D
-947 GKVAKGGFKDGW
+947 KVKVGATSPRWTGGFNTTLRWKNFQLYGRFDYALGFW
-959 EEAMRE
+959 LYENSGTQSTTPWFMGCYQGTYNTPTMYYDTWSESNPNAKYPRYLFA
-965 HEVPDWYIES
+965 DQNGKNNYIAS
-975 CRKIKYMFPKAHA
+975 TMF
-988 VAYLMSAIRLM
+988 AYRGDYLAIRE
-999 WFKIYRPPE
+999 I
-1008 FYAVYFT
+1008 
-1015 VRGDDIDYEAAVGGA
+1015 
-1030 AVARAHME
+1030 
-1038 EVKRRLKEEK
+1038 
-1048 NAKDED
+1048 
-1054 VLVSLQLVNE
+1054 SLS
-1064 MLVRGY
+1064 Y
-1070 EFLPIELGKSR
+1070 S
-1081 GSKYVVED
+1081 
-1089 GKVRLPF
+1089 
-1096 SSLKGLGGAAA
+1096 
-1107 DALEKVT
+1107 
-1114 IHGEEYI
+1114 
-1121 SVEELQQASGV
+1121 
-1132 GSSILDRLRQVGALG
+1132 
-1147 DLPESSQVSFF
+1147 LPESVAKMLKMQRAEVSITGQNLGYITGAKNVGSPEANPKDNGAVGQGYSLPRTILFGVNLTF

>member
-598 TDDLPDL
+598 TDDLPGL

-712 YGSSNSNGSFN
+712 YGSSNGSFN

-914 NATTNF
+914 NAITNF
-920 PIQPVLYLLRK
+920 PIQPGDTKFHDVN
-931 GLEPKMAF
+931 GDDVIDEF
-939 DIMEAVRK
+939 D
-947 GKVAKGGFKDGW
+947 KVKVGATSPRWTGGFNTTLRWKNFQLYGRFDYALGFW
-959 EEAMRE
+959 LYENSGTQSTTPWFMGCYQGTYNTPTMYYDTWSESNPNAKYPRYLFA
-965 HEVPDWYIES
+965 DQNGKNNYIAS
-975 CRKIKYMFPKAHA
+975 TMF
-988 VAYLMSAIRLM
+988 AYRGDYLAIRE
-999 WFKIYRPPE
+999 I
-1008 FYAVYFT
+1008 
-1015 VRGDDIDYEAAVGGA
+1015 
-1030 AVARAHME
+1030 
-1038 EVKRRLKEEK
+1038 
-1048 NAKDED
+1048 
-1054 VLVSLQLVNE
+1054 SLS
-1064 MLVRGY
+1064 Y
-1070 EFLPIELGKSR
+1070 S
-1081 GSKYVVED
+1081 
-1089 GKVRLPF
+1089 
-1096 SSLKGLGGAAA
+1096 
-1107 DALEKVT
+1107 
-1114 IHGEEYI
+1114 
-1121 SVEELQQASGV
+1121 
-1132 GSSILDRLRQVGALG
+1132 
-1147 DLPESSQVSFF
+1147 LPESVAKMLKMQRAEVSITGQNLGYITGAKNVGSPEANPKDNGAVGQGYSLPRTILFGVNLTF

>member
-784 TGFSSVTNNNGEFRN
+784 TRSEERRV
-799 QGIEIELSGKIIDS
+799 GKECRS
-813 KDWTWSASG
+813 RWS
-822 NIAFNKNK
+822 
-830 IVSLPDN
+830 P
-837 GMERNRINAFQ
+837 
-848 VYTGNGDEKKWVGG
+848 Y
-862 QQEGQEP
+862 
-869 GILYLYQADGIY
+869 
-881 RSYDEIP
+881 
-888 ANLVRKYG
+888 
-896 SRTYYGPE
+896 
-904 AWNKLTAEQQ
+904 
-914 NATTNF
+914 
-920 PIQPVLYLLRK
+920 
-931 GLEPKMAF
+931 
-939 DIMEAVRK
+939 
-947 GKVAKGGFKDGW
+947 
-959 EEAMRE
+959 
-965 HEVPDWYIES
+965 H
-975 CRKIKYMFPKAHA
+975 
-988 VAYLMSAIRLM
+988 
-999 WFKIYRPPE
+999 
-1008 FYAVYFT
+1008 
-1015 VRGDDIDYEAAVGGA
+1015 
-1030 AVARAHME
+1030 
-1038 EVKRRLKEEK
+1038 
-1048 NAKDED
+1048 
-1054 VLVSLQLVNE
+1054 
-1064 MLVRGY
+1064 
-1070 EFLPIELGKSR
+1070 
-1081 GSKYVVED
+1081 
-1089 GKVRLPF
+1089 
-1096 SSLKGLGGAAA
+1096 
-1107 DALEKVT
+1107 
-1114 IHGEEYI
+1114 
-1121 SVEELQQASGV
+1121 
-1132 GSSILDRLRQVGALG
+1132 
-1147 DLPESSQVSFF
+1147 

>member
-822 NIAFNKNK
+822 NIASNKNK

-920 PIQPVLYLLRK
+920 PIQPGDTKFHDVN
-931 GLEPKMAF
+931 GDDVIDEF
-939 DIMEAVRK
+939 D
-947 GKVAKGGFKDGW
+947 KVKVGATSPRWTGGFNTTLRWKNFQLYGRFDYALGFW
-959 EEAMRE
+959 LYENSGTQSTTPWFMGCYQGTYNTPTMYYDTWSESNPNAKYPRYLFA
-965 HEVPDWYIES
+965 DQNGKNNYIAS
-975 CRKIKYMFPKAHA
+975 TMF
-988 VAYLMSAIRLM
+988 AYRGDYLAIRE
-999 WFKIYRPPE
+999 I
-1008 FYAVYFT
+1008 
-1015 VRGDDIDYEAAVGGA
+1015 
-1030 AVARAHME
+1030 
-1038 EVKRRLKEEK
+1038 
-1048 NAKDED
+1048 
-1054 VLVSLQLVNE
+1054 SLS
-1064 MLVRGY
+1064 Y
-1070 EFLPIELGKSR
+1070 S
-1081 GSKYVVED
+1081 
-1089 GKVRLPF
+1089 
-1096 SSLKGLGGAAA
+1096 
-1107 DALEKVT
+1107 
-1114 IHGEEYI
+1114 
-1121 SVEELQQASGV
+1121 
-1132 GSSILDRLRQVGALG
+1132 
-1147 DLPESSQVSFF
+1147 LPESVAKMLKMQRAEVSITGQNLGYITGAKNVGSPEANPKDNGAVGQGYSLPRTILFGVNLTF

>member
-75 DFSLNNVKQGDI
+75 DFSLKHVKQGDI

-462 FEDEEGNMK
+462 SEEEEGNMK
-471 LGPGTADGNQ
+471 LGPGTADCNQ

-745 ATFEVGADLSFFA
+745 ATFEVGAALSFFA

-920 PIQPVLYLLRK
+920 PIQPGDTKFHDVN
-931 GLEPKMAF
+931 GDDVIDEF
-939 DIMEAVRK
+939 D
-947 GKVAKGGFKDGW
+947 KVKVGATSPRWTGGFNTTLRWKNFQLYGRFDYALGFW
-959 EEAMRE
+959 LYENSGTQSTTPWFMGCYQGTYNTPTMYYDTWSESNPNAKYPRYLFA
-965 HEVPDWYIES
+965 DQNGKNNYIAS
-975 CRKIKYMFPKAHA
+975 TMF
-988 VAYLMSAIRLM
+988 AYRGDYLAIRE
-999 WFKIYRPPE
+999 I
-1008 FYAVYFT
+1008 
-1015 VRGDDIDYEAAVGGA
+1015 
-1030 AVARAHME
+1030 
-1038 EVKRRLKEEK
+1038 
-1048 NAKDED
+1048 
-1054 VLVSLQLVNE
+1054 SLS
-1064 MLVRGY
+1064 Y
-1070 EFLPIELGKSR
+1070 S
-1081 GSKYVVED
+1081 
-1089 GKVRLPF
+1089 
-1096 SSLKGLGGAAA
+1096 
-1107 DALEKVT
+1107 
-1114 IHGEEYI
+1114 
-1121 SVEELQQASGV
+1121 
-1132 GSSILDRLRQVGALG
+1132 
-1147 DLPESSQVSFF
+1147 LPESVAKMLKMQRAEVSITGQNLGYITGAKNVGSPEANPKDNGAVGQGYSLPRTILFGVNLTF

>member
-100 KWNGQPL
+100 KGNGQPL

-920 PIQPVLYLLRK
+920 PIQPGDTKFHDVN
-931 GLEPKMAF
+931 GDDVIDEF
-939 DIMEAVRK
+939 D
-947 GKVAKGGFKDGW
+947 KVKVGATSPRWTGGFNTTLRWKNFQLYGRFDYALGFW
-959 EEAMRE
+959 LYENSGTQSTTPWFMGCYQGTYNTPTMYYDTWSESNPNAKYPRYLFA
-965 HEVPDWYIES
+965 DQNGKNNYIAS
-975 CRKIKYMFPKAHA
+975 TMF
-988 VAYLMSAIRLM
+988 AYRGDYLAIRE
-999 WFKIYRPPE
+999 I
-1008 FYAVYFT
+1008 
-1015 VRGDDIDYEAAVGGA
+1015 
-1030 AVARAHME
+1030 
-1038 EVKRRLKEEK
+1038 
-1048 NAKDED
+1048 
-1054 VLVSLQLVNE
+1054 SLS
-1064 MLVRGY
+1064 Y
-1070 EFLPIELGKSR
+1070 S
-1081 GSKYVVED
+1081 
-1089 GKVRLPF
+1089 
-1096 SSLKGLGGAAA
+1096 
-1107 DALEKVT
+1107 
-1114 IHGEEYI
+1114 
-1121 SVEELQQASGV
+1121 
-1132 GSSILDRLRQVGALG
+1132 
-1147 DLPESSQVSFF
+1147 LPESVAKMLKMQRAEVSITGQNLGYITGAKNVGSPEANPKDNGAVGQGYSLPRTILFGVNLTF

>member
-837 GMERNRINAFQ
+837 GMERNRINALQ

-920 PIQPVLYLLRK
+920 PIQPGDTKFHDVN
-931 GLEPKMAF
+931 GDDVIDEF
-939 DIMEAVRK
+939 D
-947 GKVAKGGFKDGW
+947 KVKVGATSPRWTGGFNTTLRWKNFQLYGRFDYALGFW
-959 EEAMRE
+959 LYENSGTQSTTPWFMGCYQGTYNTPTMYYDTWSESNPNAKYPRYLFA
-965 HEVPDWYIES
+965 DQNGKNNYIAS
-975 CRKIKYMFPKAHA
+975 TMF
-988 VAYLMSAIRLM
+988 AYRGDYLAIRE
-999 WFKIYRPPE
+999 I
-1008 FYAVYFT
+1008 
-1015 VRGDDIDYEAAVGGA
+1015 
-1030 AVARAHME
+1030 
-1038 EVKRRLKEEK
+1038 
-1048 NAKDED
+1048 
-1054 VLVSLQLVNE
+1054 SLS
-1064 MLVRGY
+1064 Y
-1070 EFLPIELGKSR
+1070 S
-1081 GSKYVVED
+1081 
-1089 GKVRLPF
+1089 
-1096 SSLKGLGGAAA
+1096 
-1107 DALEKVT
+1107 
-1114 IHGEEYI
+1114 
-1121 SVEELQQASGV
+1121 
-1132 GSSILDRLRQVGALG
+1132 
-1147 DLPESSQVSFF
+1147 LPESVAKMLKMQRAEVSITGQNLGYITGAKNVGSPEANPKDNGAVGQGYSLPRTILFGVNLTF

>member
-1 MLKRLK
+1 MLELINNIIYLQRKPKYKLLQSSKRTLFENNFMLKRLK

-920 PIQPVLYLLRK
+920 PIQPGDTKFHDVN
-931 GLEPKMAF
+931 GDDVIDEF
-939 DIMEAVRK
+939 D
-947 GKVAKGGFKDGW
+947 KVKVGATSPRWTGGFNTTLRWKNFQLYGRFDYALGFW
-959 EEAMRE
+959 LYENSGTQSTTPWFMGCYQGTYNTPTMYYDTWSESNPNAKYPRYLFA
-965 HEVPDWYIES
+965 DQNGKNNYIAS
-975 CRKIKYMFPKAHA
+975 TMF
-988 VAYLMSAIRLM
+988 AYRGDYLAIRE
-999 WFKIYRPPE
+999 I
-1008 FYAVYFT
+1008 
-1015 VRGDDIDYEAAVGGA
+1015 
-1030 AVARAHME
+1030 
-1038 EVKRRLKEEK
+1038 
-1048 NAKDED
+1048 
-1054 VLVSLQLVNE
+1054 SLS
-1064 MLVRGY
+1064 Y
-1070 EFLPIELGKSR
+1070 S
-1081 GSKYVVED
+1081 
-1089 GKVRLPF
+1089 
-1096 SSLKGLGGAAA
+1096 
-1107 DALEKVT
+1107 
-1114 IHGEEYI
+1114 
-1121 SVEELQQASGV
+1121 
-1132 GSSILDRLRQVGALG
+1132 
-1147 DLPESSQVSFF
+1147 LPESVAKMLKMQRAEVSITGQNLGYITGAKNVGSPEANPKDNGAVGQGYSLPRTILFGVNLTF

>member
-126 GGQQLR
+126 GGKQLR

-462 FEDEEGNMK
+462 FEGEEGNMK

-920 PIQPVLYLLRK
+920 PIQPGDTKFHDVN
-931 GLEPKMAF
+931 GDDVIDEF
-939 DIMEAVRK
+939 D
-947 GKVAKGGFKDGW
+947 KVKVGATSPRWTGGFNTTLRWKNFQLYGRFDYALGFW
-959 EEAMRE
+959 LYENSGTQSTTPWFMGCYQGTYNTPTMYYDTWSESNPNAKYPRYLFA
-965 HEVPDWYIES
+965 DQNGKNNYIAS
-975 CRKIKYMFPKAHA
+975 TMF
-988 VAYLMSAIRLM
+988 AYRGDYLAIRE
-999 WFKIYRPPE
+999 I
-1008 FYAVYFT
+1008 
-1015 VRGDDIDYEAAVGGA
+1015 
-1030 AVARAHME
+1030 
-1038 EVKRRLKEEK
+1038 
-1048 NAKDED
+1048 
-1054 VLVSLQLVNE
+1054 SLS
-1064 MLVRGY
+1064 Y
-1070 EFLPIELGKSR
+1070 S
-1081 GSKYVVED
+1081 
-1089 GKVRLPF
+1089 
-1096 SSLKGLGGAAA
+1096 
-1107 DALEKVT
+1107 
-1114 IHGEEYI
+1114 
-1121 SVEELQQASGV
+1121 
-1132 GSSILDRLRQVGALG
+1132 
-1147 DLPESSQVSFF
+1147 LPESVAKMLKMQRAEVSITGQNLGYITGAKNVGSPEANPKDNGAVGQGYSLPRTILFGVNLTF

>member
-212 EDIESMDVLKDAGAT
+212 EDIESMDVLMDAGAT

-920 PIQPVLYLLRK
+920 PIQPGDTKFHDVN
-931 GLEPKMAF
+931 GDDVIDEF
-939 DIMEAVRK
+939 D
-947 GKVAKGGFKDGW
+947 KVKVGATSPRWTGGFNTTLRWKNFQLYGRFDYALGFW
-959 EEAMRE
+959 LYENSGTQSTTPWFMGCYQGTYNTPTMYYDTWSESNPNAKYPRYLFA
-965 HEVPDWYIES
+965 DQNGKNNYIAS
-975 CRKIKYMFPKAHA
+975 TMF
-988 VAYLMSAIRLM
+988 AYRGDYLAIRE
-999 WFKIYRPPE
+999 I
-1008 FYAVYFT
+1008 
-1015 VRGDDIDYEAAVGGA
+1015 
-1030 AVARAHME
+1030 
-1038 EVKRRLKEEK
+1038 
-1048 NAKDED
+1048 
-1054 VLVSLQLVNE
+1054 SLS
-1064 MLVRGY
+1064 Y
-1070 EFLPIELGKSR
+1070 S
-1081 GSKYVVED
+1081 
-1089 GKVRLPF
+1089 
-1096 SSLKGLGGAAA
+1096 
-1107 DALEKVT
+1107 
-1114 IHGEEYI
+1114 
-1121 SVEELQQASGV
+1121 
-1132 GSSILDRLRQVGALG
+1132 
-1147 DLPESSQVSFF
+1147 LPESVAKMLKMQRAEVSITGQNLGYITGAKNVGSPEANPKDNGAVGQGYSLPRTILFGVNLTF

>member
-799 QGIEIELSGKIIDS
+799 QGIEIELSGKISDS

-920 PIQPVLYLLRK
+920 PIQPGDTKFHDVN
-931 GLEPKMAF
+931 GDDVIDEF
-939 DIMEAVRK
+939 D
-947 GKVAKGGFKDGW
+947 KVKVGATSPRWTGGFNTTLRWKNFQLYGRFDYALGFW
-959 EEAMRE
+959 LYENSGTQSTTPWFMGCYQGTYNTPTMYYDTWSESNPNAKYPRYLFA
-965 HEVPDWYIES
+965 DQNGKNNYIAS
-975 CRKIKYMFPKAHA
+975 TMF
-988 VAYLMSAIRLM
+988 AYRGDYLAIRE
-999 WFKIYRPPE
+999 I
-1008 FYAVYFT
+1008 
-1015 VRGDDIDYEAAVGGA
+1015 
-1030 AVARAHME
+1030 
-1038 EVKRRLKEEK
+1038 
-1048 NAKDED
+1048 
-1054 VLVSLQLVNE
+1054 SLS
-1064 MLVRGY
+1064 Y
-1070 EFLPIELGKSR
+1070 S
-1081 GSKYVVED
+1081 
-1089 GKVRLPF
+1089 
-1096 SSLKGLGGAAA
+1096 
-1107 DALEKVT
+1107 
-1114 IHGEEYI
+1114 
-1121 SVEELQQASGV
+1121 
-1132 GSSILDRLRQVGALG
+1132 
-1147 DLPESSQVSFF
+1147 LPESVAKMLKMQRAEVSITGQNLGYITGAKNVGSPEANPKDNGAVGQGYSLPRTILFGVNLTF